1 MTSVVLL
8 LVPLSCIPQ
17 SDPIPQSSSEVAA
30 SFAASRTHSEPD
42 PSSQADTKSSS
53 LFRSFS
59 LRTWRRPSDSNDM
72 SLSYRFSRWS
82 RRRASTSATDSTQQ
96 ERQDF
101 LPLIRVVSPF
111 FVSTPR
117 KSSSPKRSFGDALG
131 VPTQD
136 NHKRAKF
143 TLGSESDV
151 DLPTS
156 TQSSDHPPPE
166 ITKLIRRDAAQE
178 SQGSGTVS
186 RRRWTLAMAM
196 TDEDITDEALVEEL
210 ENMRTFQTWGGS
222 SDDIGQ
228 LWDIG
233 ETGDNSP
240 VYDSETSNLPY
251 TPSLPSFPLQHR
263 LSTPAPAANA
273 SWQTARRALLTCREL
288 VRTERHYLHSLR
300 TLFAS
305 ETETPPPPLMLR
317 YLAGLV
323 TVSEGLLER
332 MQENP
337 SPWGVAA
344 AFLGTEENLE
354 MAFSEWCGVVGEW
367 FDAECT
373 PSRKLSKQRVMDR
386 ESSPLKRSAST
397 WRKSMTTITNMDMSM
412 SYPPP
417 SFNGSFLSRKK
428 TIVAARKPAIRD
440 LAILPTQ
447 RVMRY
452 VLLYRDL
459 LAHTPSTSPSR
470 ALVERAAEAARR
482 IAHKC
487 DRAQGNSAFFIG
499 TRPPT
504 TAKKSS
510 SPPVLESSALSTNSS
525 WRLLS
530 AISLSS

>member
-1 MTSVVLL
+1 
-8 LVPLSCIPQ
+8 
-17 SDPIPQSSSEVAA
+17 
-30 SFAASRTHSEPD
+30 
-42 PSSQADTKSSS
+42 
-53 LFRSFS
+53 
-59 LRTWRRPSDSNDM
+59 
-72 SLSYRFSRWS
+72 
-82 RRRASTSATDSTQQ
+82 
-96 ERQDF
+96 
-101 LPLIRVVSPF
+101 
-111 FVSTPR
+111 
-117 KSSSPKRSFGDALG
+117 
-131 VPTQD
+131 
-136 NHKRAKF
+136 
-143 TLGSESDV
+143 
-151 DLPTS
+151 
-156 TQSSDHPPPE
+156 
-166 ITKLIRRDAAQE
+166 
-178 SQGSGTVS
+178 
-186 RRRWTLAMAM
+186 MAM

-210 ENMRTFQTWGGS
+210 ENMHAFQTWSGS

-228 LWDIG
+228 FWDAGEHIW
-233 ETGDNSP
+233 ETGNNSP

-305 ETETPPPPLMLR
+305 ETEIPPPPLMLR

-337 SPWGVAA
+337 SAWGVAA
-344 AFLGTEENLE
+344 AFLGTEESLE

-367 FDAECT
+367 FDSEST
-373 PSRKLSKQRVMDR
+373 PSRKLGKQRVMDG
-386 ESSPLKRSAST
+386 EFSSPLKRSAST
-397 WRKSMTTITNMDMSM
+397 WRKSMSSITNMDMST
-412 SYPPP
+412 SISSISHPPP

-428 TIVAARKPAIRD
+428 TIVAARKPPIRD

-452 VLLYRDL
+452 VLLYRGTPICFRHFNIVNLFIDL
-459 LAHTPSTSPSR
+459 LAHTSSTSPSR

-499 TRPPT
+499 TRAAT

>member
-1 MTSVVLL
+1 
-8 LVPLSCIPQ
+8 
-17 SDPIPQSSSEVAA
+17 
-30 SFAASRTHSEPD
+30 
-42 PSSQADTKSSS
+42 
-53 LFRSFS
+53 
-59 LRTWRRPSDSNDM
+59 
-72 SLSYRFSRWS
+72 
-82 RRRASTSATDSTQQ
+82 
-96 ERQDF
+96 
-101 LPLIRVVSPF
+101 
-111 FVSTPR
+111 
-117 KSSSPKRSFGDALG
+117 
-131 VPTQD
+131 
-136 NHKRAKF
+136 
-143 TLGSESDV
+143 
-151 DLPTS
+151 
-156 TQSSDHPPPE
+156 
-166 ITKLIRRDAAQE
+166 
-178 SQGSGTVS
+178 
-186 RRRWTLAMAM
+186 MAM

-210 ENMRTFQTWGGS
+210 ENMRAFQTWSGS
-222 SDDIGQ
+222 SDDISQ
-228 LWDIG
+228 FWDFGEHIW
-233 ETGDNSP
+233 ETGNNRP

-263 LSTPAPAANA
+263 LSTPASAANA

-300 TLFAS
+300 TLSAS

-337 SPWGVAA
+337 SAWGVAA
-344 AFLGTEENLE
+344 AFLGTEESLE

-367 FDAECT
+367 FDGGGT
-373 PSRKLSKQRVMDR
+373 PSRKLSKQRVMDG
-386 ESSPLKRSAST
+386 EFSGQLKRSAGT
-397 WRKSMTTITNMDMSM
+397 WRKSMSSITNMDMST
-412 SYPPP
+412 SVSSPL

-428 TIVAARKPAIRD
+428 TIVAARKSAIRD

-452 VLLYRDL
+452 VLLYRGTPICFRHFNIVNLFTDL
-459 LAHTPSTSPSR
+459 LAYTPSTSPSR

-499 TRPPT
+499 NRAATA
-504 TAKKSS
+504 AKKSS
-510 SPPVLESSALSTNSS
+510 SPPVLESPALSTNSS